1 MDKVS
6 KGYHCAWQIHYHIVF
21 PVKYRKS
28 LLDED
33 VVSIITET
41 AQGISER
48 YAIEMESIGCDK
60 DHIHLLCSA
69 HPKMSPGQIV
79 RIFKSITAREVF
91 RRKPSVKKELW
102 GGEFWTDVYYIA
114 TVGERANWDIVEN
127 YVKNQGRADHS
138 LRQLKLF

>member
-1 MDKVS
+1 
-6 KGYHCAWQIHYHIVF
+6 
-21 PVKYRKS
+21 
-28 LLDED
+28 
-33 VVSIITET
+33 
-41 AQGISER
+41 
-48 YAIEMESIGCDK
+48 
-60 DHIHLLCSA
+60 
-69 HPKMSPGQIV
+69 MSPGQIV